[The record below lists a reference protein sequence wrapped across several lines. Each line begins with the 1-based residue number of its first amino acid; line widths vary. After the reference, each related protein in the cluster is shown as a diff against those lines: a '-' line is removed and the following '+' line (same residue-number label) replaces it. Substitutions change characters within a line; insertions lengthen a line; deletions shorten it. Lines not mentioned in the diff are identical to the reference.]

1 MAVTLYDQFGGSS
14 TPTLTTGSDNCD
26 YVIVVGADYQE
37 RYIKDGATSYRFYNR
52 TNGAGGLTAGHI
64 IGVSITEGG
73 TGSSGG
79 GVWGTITGTLSDQ
92 TDLNAALGA
101 GIADGDKGDITVSAS
116 GATWTIDAGVVTYAK
131 MQDVSATDKI
141 LGRSTA
147 GSGDVEEIACTAAGR
162 ALLDDANAAAQLTT
176 LGAAASSHTHAAS
189 DIASGTIATARLGS
203 GTANSTTFLRG
214 DQTYAT
220 PAGSGD
226 VVGPA
231 SATDNAIARYD
242 TTTGKLIQTSLVT
255 IDDSGS
261 VNIPTG
267 QTYKI
272 NGTAHTHALGDLS
285 DVGTATATNKH
296 VPVGNGTTF
305 ESRQLASTDLSDT
318 SVATGANDD
327 FLQMKAGVWSNRT
340 IAQVK
345 TDLAASTSTAGV
357 VELAD
362 STEVTAGAASTAITP
377 VALKASTL
385 YGTKSVQVQVTA
397 TATDVTTGDIAY
409 FYAPASLNGM
419 NLVRATAMVATA
431 GTTNATTVQVRNLTA
446 HSANDALSTAI
457 SIASAGVVAT
467 AGTVDA
473 TYDSCATDDRWK
485 ISVPSVSTTAP
496 KGLWVVLEFRLP

>member
-26 YVIVVGADYQE
+26 YVVVVGADYQE
-37 RYIKDGATSYRFYNR
+37 RYIKDGATSYRYYNR
-52 TNGAGGLTAGHI
+52 TTGAGGLTPGHI

-73 TGSSGG
+73 SGSSGG

-101 GIADGDKGDITVSAS
+101 GVADGDKGDITVSAS

-131 MQDVSATDKI
+131 MQDVSATDKV

-162 ALLDDANAAAQLTT
+162 AVLAM
-176 LGAAASSHTHAAS
+176 
-189 DIASGTIATARLGS
+189 
-203 GTANSTTFLRG
+203 
-214 DQTYAT
+214 AT
-220 PAGSGD
+220 P
-226 VVGPA
+226 
-231 SATDNAIARYD
+231 
-242 TTTGKLIQTSLVT
+242 
-255 IDDSGS
+255 
-261 VNIPTG
+261 
-267 QTYKI
+267 
-272 NGTAHTHALGDLS
+272 
-285 DVGTATATNKH
+285 TNKYA
-296 VPVGNGTTF
+296 PVGNGTTF
-305 ESRQLASTDLSDT
+305 VARQLASTDLSDT

-327 FLQMKAGVWSNRT
+327 FLQKKAGVWSNRT

-345 TDLAASTSTAGV
+345 TDLAASTTTAGV

-397 TATDVTTGDIAY
+397 TATDVTTSDIAY

-473 TYDSCATDDRWK
+473 TYDSCATDDRWR

>member
-101 GIADGDKGDITVSAS
+101 GVADGDKGDITVSAS

-272 NGTAHTHALGDLS
+272 NGSALASTNLS
-285 DVGTATATNKH
+285 DV
-296 VPVGNGTTF
+296 
-305 ESRQLASTDLSDT
+305 
-318 SVATGANDD
+318 SVATGSNDD

-345 TDLAASTSTAGV
+345 TDLAASTTTAGV
-357 VELAD
+357 AELAIN
-362 STEVTAGAASTAITP
+362 TEVDTGSDATRAVTPDALAGSSIFGVKSIVAQLNGTTA
-377 VALKASTL
+377 L
-385 YGTKSVQVQVTA
+385 
-397 TATDVTTGDIAY
+397 TTSEKVY
-409 FYAPASLNGM
+409 FRIPPSINGM
-419 NLVRATAMVATA
+419 NLVSVRGACGTGAAGSSSSGTPTFTVRNVTDNQQMLSTSLTIDAGEYTSATAAAAVAINATYDDVATDDLIEIAVTTA
-431 GTTNATTVQVRNLTA
+431 GTGVTYATVTLGFQ
-446 HSANDALSTAI
+446 
-457 SIASAGVVAT
+457 
-467 AGTVDA
+467 
-473 TYDSCATDDRWK
+473 
-485 ISVPSVSTTAP
+485 
-496 KGLWVVLEFRLP
+496 LP